1 MAFSFWIVMWDI
13 FNRPGSIGTMV
24 TGGGGYANFQN
35 MYGSIYGGEGGVL
48 DTPIKLTFHRMTG
61 EYGGVDLFD
70 WFFDL
75 NGTLQSLDIMS
86 CGEQEWPG
94 V

>member
-48 DTPIKLTFHRMTG
+48 DTPIKLTFHRMIG